1 MREIQNT
8 IHLNKINSLIHIRK
22 HMLQFCA
29 KYLQDMLD
37 MKYGMVARGAAAPN
51 NFQKISETQTLNLC
65 LMIES
70 LDVLSNSSKGIRNW
84 STIYG

>member
-1 MREIQNT
+1 
-8 IHLNKINSLIHIRK
+8 
-22 HMLQFCA
+22 MLQFYA

-37 MKYGMVARGAAAPN
+37 MKYGMVARGTAAPN
-51 NFQKISETQTLNLC
+51 IFQKISGAQTLNLC

-70 LDVLSNSSKGIRNW
+70 LDILSNSSKGIRNW